1 MENNKIDTYIK
12 NQENAII
19 TNNPEIESQK
29 KNKEDSMNETPK
41 EPEKNN
47 INNDSR
53 ENVILS
59 QNHREL
65 NKNKESINE
74 DFQKKANQNE
84 KVGDKNLYT
93 SLDL

>member
-41 EPEKNN
+41 EPEKKN

-74 DFQKKANQNE
+74 EFQKKPNQNE
-84 KVGDKNLYT
+84 KVGDT
-93 SLDL
+93 SRTKK

>member
-41 EPEKNN
+41 EPEKKN

-59 QNHREL
+59 QNNREL

-74 DFQKKANQNE
+74 EF
-84 KVGDKNLYT
+84 
-93 SLDL
+93 